1 MSLANARHC
10 PEQHVSESRA
20 EEASNKHGNG
30 SDGESTSST
39 CRSSDVSDDL
49 EPEWLD
55 DIQKNGELFYL
66 ELSEGEEEAALAQ
79 AKAIQGVSTNH
90 VRFSENE
97 AEIIT
102 EQNKKQRCG
111 SRIKGEPALKRL
123 ARILRRKRR
132 PSQRRGGGKDG
143 GKDGLTLS
151 QPASILKSQPG
162 QRQGV
167 MVQRQQLKEV
177 CIYLNPKR
185 LVGSLTPVSESGGLL
200 EALLG
205 VVHRPSWSRGQ
216 RDPAFVQ
223 QSERLTVHGLISNS
237 PAIKCGQILIGDVLV
252 AVDDVEVTSENIE
265 RVLSCIPGPTQVRL
279 TLETVAVVDSSTST
293 NTSSAHKTKNS
304 PSVSQLVRLL
314 WGEDTAELQM
324 SIGHIPHI
332 AMYLSLKLDSAS
344 PQEEEEILY
353 QYPVSEASSQ
363 LKGVRGIFLTLCDM
377 LENVT
382 GGRIISS
389 SLLLRKHLVHVGYWK
404 ENNNLLV
411 VGLPAERVPLLSL
424 QTVVADLVRTLK
436 VMYGSLD
443 SAFCKADHAPSLDH
457 FFCLFFQQL
466 IQPSRLMEGSSAPP
480 PDVSGTVFLDGL
492 PAVRWLTLP
501 PQIKMEVDTVLSDF
515 ESSDFGEMSEDF
527 FGLRR
532 LYVILG
538 SCLFYKSYLIANHLP
553 KEDLLDVC
561 LYCQHYCLLPLA
573 SEQRVGQLVIWREV
587 FPQQRANV
595 SCSTAP
601 GYSQPQGRHF
611 LLIVGLRHFM
621 QCVLL
626 EAGGCASPSF
636 GSPGPDCVYVDQV
649 KATLLQLEVL
659 EAGIEARL
667 NAPPAPCLSCADW
680 FLPAATA
687 RDRLDSLASS
697 SPVFS
702 KLAEAVKG
710 SSSGSR
716 GRSLFGEKSRR
727 QSPQRSLLD
736 SGSEGQIDT
745 GSGSGSS
752 VVRVF
757 SPQSTPDSAKTL
769 GVRRDSLGS
778 GGPDSGGG
786 SGSLFKI
793 PRMKHPNPFYL
804 GSLKKTLTERETEEM
819 YNTMKLTSGAENTLF
834 HYVLMETVQGIF
846 IAPTHKEVAQLSGSI
861 HPQLIRNF
869 HHCCLSIRSAF
880 QQSLPARARRAAD
893 RPQGWGLGP
902 VKEHGVLFQCKPEN
916 WTDQRKPAPTM
927 TYWVIGRMLLEPVPQ
942 EFYVC
947 FHDSVAEV
955 PVEMAFRLSF
965 GLAL

>member
-1 MSLANARHC
+1 MARECTEKSISLGQT
-10 PEQHVSESRA
+10 EEEGA
-20 EEASNKHGNG
+20 EHD
-30 SDGESTSST
+30 SDSTSS
-39 CRSSDVSDDL
+39 SFSGSEYSDDL

-55 DIQKNGELFYL
+55 HIQKNGELFYL

-79 AKAIQGVSTNH
+79 ATANQGGATNH
-90 VRFSENE
+90 VRFSEKE
-97 AEIIT
+97 AEIFT
-102 EQNKKQRCG
+102 EQNKKHRCG
-111 SRIKGEPALKRL
+111 SQTKGAPTLKKL
-123 ARILRRKRR
+123 ASILRRKQR
-132 PSQRRGGGKDG
+132 PSQHRAGGGKDG
-143 GKDGLTLS
+143 SKDAST
-151 QPASILKSQPG
+151 PASILKNQPG
-162 QRQGV
+162 QSQGV
-167 MVQRQQLKEV
+167 RVRQLKEV
-177 CIYLNPKR
+177 CVYLNPKR
-185 LVGSLTPVSESGGLL
+185 LGGSSTPLSDGGGLL

-205 VVHRPSWSRGQ
+205 VVHRPTWSRGQ
-216 RDPAFVQ
+216 GDPAAVRQ
-223 QSERLTVHGLISNS
+223 KERLTVHGLIPNS

-252 AVDDVEVTSENIE
+252 AVADVDVTSENIE

-279 TLETVAVVDSSTST
+279 TLESVAQVDDSS
-293 NTSSAHKTKNS
+293 AQARKVKAA
-304 PSVSQLVRLL
+304 PPVSQLVRLL
-314 WGEDTAELQM
+314 WGEDTVELQM

-332 AMYLSLKLDSAS
+332 VLYLSLKLDSAS
-344 PQEEEEILY
+344 PQDEEEILY
-353 QYPVSEASSQ
+353 QYPLSEASSQ

-382 GGRIISS
+382 GGRILSS
-389 SLLLRKHLVHVGYWK
+389 SLLLGKHLVHVGYWK
-404 ENNNLLV
+404 ESSNLLV
-411 VGLPAERVPLLSL
+411 IGLPADIVPLLYL
-424 QTVVADLVRTLK
+424 QTVVGDVVRTLK

-443 SAFCKADHAPSLDH
+443 SAFCTADHAPRLDH

-466 IQPSRLMEGSSAPP
+466 IQPSRLRDVSSSPTP
-480 PDVSGTVFLDGL
+480 KVSGTLFLDGL

-501 PQIKMEVDTVLSDF
+501 PEIKMEVNSVLSDF

-527 FGLRR
+527 LGLRR

-538 SCLFYKSYLIANHLP
+538 SCLFYKPYLIANHLP

-587 FPQQRANV
+587 FPQQRAQSNA
-595 SCSTAP
+595 SALHC
-601 GYSQPQGRHF
+601 SQPQRRHF

-626 EAGGCASPSF
+626 EAGGCAAPAL
-636 GSPGPDCVYVDQV
+636 GSQGPDCVYVDQV
-649 KATLLQLEVL
+649 KATLLQLEML
-659 EAGIEARL
+659 EAGIEERL

-680 FLPAATA
+680 FLPATTA

-702 KLAEAVKG
+702 KLAGAVKG
-710 SSSGSR
+710 SSSTGSR
-716 GRSLFGEKSRR
+716 GRSLFGEKARR
-727 QSPQRSLLD
+727 SSPQRSLSD
-736 SGSEGQIDT
+736 SGSEGQMDA

-752 VVRVF
+752 VAPGL
-757 SPQSTPDSAKTL
+757 SPHSTPESGRKL
-769 GVRRDSLGS
+769 GGRRDSLGS
-778 GGPDSGGG
+778 GGSDGSGG
-786 SGSLFKI
+786 SGGLFKI

-804 GSLKKTLTERETEEM
+804 GTLKKTLTEKETEEM

-846 IAPTHKEVAQLSGSI
+846 IAPTHREVAQLSGSI

-869 HHCCLSIRSAF
+869 HHCCLSIRAAF
-880 QQSLPARARRAAD
+880 QQSLPARGRRAAD
-893 RPQGWGLGP
+893 RPQPGGWGLGP

-916 WTDQRKPAPTM
+916 WTDQKKPAPTM